1 MLCSPVGSKALY
13 RFIMTEYMPQAHA
26 SSRVFPLAHKSQSA
40 SVSRISLAPAIS
52 SDSSTR

>member
-13 RFIMTEYMPQAHA
+13 RFIMTGYMSRAHA
-26 SSRVFPLAHKSQSA
+26 FSRVFPLAHRSQSA

>member
-1 MLCSPVGSKALY
+1 MLRSPVGSKAPY
-13 RFIMTEYMPQAHA
+13 RFIMTGYMSRAHA
-26 SSRVFPLAHKSQSA
+26 FSRVFPLAHRSQSA